1 VIDSFSKERALRIT
15 TLLLSSILTLVAAG
29 PALAQ
34 QPCPCPPPPAP
45 PPPVWTG
52 SASLGLGLTSGNS
65 ETRNF
70 NVAFDVMRDPKTRHV
85 FKAGLLYLWSSD
97 DGDDT
102 ANRLAFQAREEY
114 KLSDRA
120 YVYGQGQYLRDP
132 FKAIDYLFA
141 STGGLGYKLADSDT
155 TKFSVDGGAGV
166 TWEKNPGI
174 DTRTYAAIT
183 AGEDFSHKLS
193 PTASITEGFHAL
205 WKADDFGDALYTFGA
220 GLAATVTTKTAV
232 KVDLLDTVKT
242 KPPAGTKENDLA
254 LIVALAYKF

>member
-1 VIDSFSKERALRIT
+1 
-15 TLLLSSILTLVAAG
+15 
-29 PALAQ
+29 
-34 QPCPCPPPPAP
+34 
-45 PPPVWTG
+45 
-52 SASLGLGLTSGNS
+52 
-65 ETRNF
+65 
-70 NVAFDVMRDPKTRHV
+70 M

-114 KLSDRA
+114 KLSDRT

-141 STGGLGYKLADSDT
+141 TTGGLGYKVADSDT

-174 DTRTYAAIT
+174 DTRTYGAIV

-193 PTASITEGFHAL
+193 PSASITEGIHAL

-232 KVDLLDTVKT
+232 KVDLLDTLKT
-242 KPPAGTKENDLA
+242 KPPAGVKENDLA
-254 LIVALAYKF
+254 LLVSLAYKF